1 MHTAITIDALKVLDA
16 IDRKGSFAGAASELF
31 RVPSAISYTVQKLEE
46 DLNVSIFDRSG
57 HKAVLTS
64 AGRYLLEEGRSLL
77 EAAENLAHTTRQ
89 VAQGW
94 ETRLRIGFNSLL
106 PAECLFPAIQDF
118 HQLGVPVDVQII
130 EEVFAGAWDALQSR
144 RVDMVVG
151 ADLLSKPAGAV
162 ATNPLGEVPFVSAVG
177 AEHPLASET
186 GPLAEADIA
195 QYPAAVAA
203 DTSRSLP
210 PGHAGIFRLQ
220 RTLTVSNTDHHHRSM
235 QKQHR
240 KSDYTSPRKTE
251 TIINSNLQNKDIIIV
266 CLNHPQMTKKWAYR
280 IGFVNDDIG
289 YDLIETKN
297 GNIALDGSIIIGNN
311 TFSSISKI
319 LFDRNGKLIFEKTYI
334 GTGCFM
340 DQEDRS
346 IIQTSDLSLLSIGY
360 NIDINSK
367 ISFLIKLV
375 FIGSK
380 PLKGSSK
387 INKAGCFTNAR
398 AINTN
403 RCWP

>member
-144 RVDMVVG
+144 RVDMIVG
-151 ADLLSKPAGAV
+151 ADLLSKPAGAF
-162 ATNPLGEVPFVSAVG
+162 ATKSLGEVPFVFAVG
-177 AEHPLASET
+177 AQHPLASAA
-186 GPLAEADIA
+186 GPLTEADIA

-210 PGHAGIFRLQ
+210 PGHAGIFRRQ
-220 RTLTVSNTDHHHRSM
+220 RTLTVSNIDQKILAQEAGLGVGWLPQPRIRQQLARGSLIAKDTNEPRSAISIHLARHSEDQGKALM
-235 QKQHR
+235 WFWDRLSH
-240 KSDYTSPRKTE
+240 DE
-251 TIINSNLQNKDIIIV
+251 TIHKWLQ
-266 CLNHPQMTKKWAYR
+266 P
-280 IGFVNDDIG
+280 
-289 YDLIETKN
+289 E
-297 GNIALDGSIIIGNN
+297 
-311 TFSSISKI
+311 
-319 LFDRNGKLIFEKTYI
+319 
-334 GTGCFM
+334 
-340 DQEDRS
+340 
-346 IIQTSDLSLLSIGY
+346 
-360 NIDINSK
+360 
-367 ISFLIKLV
+367 
-375 FIGSK
+375 
-380 PLKGSSK
+380 
-387 INKAGCFTNAR
+387 
-398 AINTN
+398 
-403 RCWP
+403 

>member
-1 MHTAITIDALKVLDA
+1 
-16 IDRKGSFAGAASELF
+16 
-31 RVPSAISYTVQKLEE
+31 
-46 DLNVSIFDRSG
+46 
-57 HKAVLTS
+57 LTS

-106 PAECLFPAIQDF
+106 PAECLFPAIRDF

-151 ADLLSKPAGAV
+151 ADLLSKPAGAF
-162 ATNPLGEVPFVSAVG
+162 ATKSLGEVPFVFAVG

-220 RTLTVSNTDHHHRSM
+220 RTLTVSNID
-235 QKQHR
+235 QKILAQEAGLGVGWLPYPR
-240 KSDYTSPRKTE
+240 IREQLARGSLIAKETSEPRAAISVHLARHSEDKGKALMWFWDRLSNDE
-251 TIINSNLQNKDIIIV
+251 TIHKWLQ
-266 CLNHPQMTKKWAYR
+266 P
-280 IGFVNDDIG
+280 
-289 YDLIETKN
+289 E
-297 GNIALDGSIIIGNN
+297 
-311 TFSSISKI
+311 
-319 LFDRNGKLIFEKTYI
+319 
-334 GTGCFM
+334 
-340 DQEDRS
+340 
-346 IIQTSDLSLLSIGY
+346 
-360 NIDINSK
+360 
-367 ISFLIKLV
+367 
-375 FIGSK
+375 
-380 PLKGSSK
+380 
-387 INKAGCFTNAR
+387 
-398 AINTN
+398 
-403 RCWP
+403 

>member
-16 IDRKGSFAGAASELF
+16 IDRKGSFAGAALELF

-106 PAECLFPAIQDF
+106 PAECLFPAIRDF

-151 ADLLSKPAGAV
+151 ADLLSKPAGAF
-162 ATNPLGEVPFVSAVG
+162 ATKSLGEVPFVFAVG
-177 AEHPLASET
+177 AEHPLANVT

-220 RTLTVSNTDHHHRSM
+220 RTLTVSNIDQKILAQEAGLGVGWLPYPRIRNQLARGSLIAKETSEPRSAISVHLARHSEDKGKALM
-235 QKQHR
+235 WFWDRLSH
-240 KSDYTSPRKTE
+240 DE
-251 TIINSNLQNKDIIIV
+251 TIHKWLQ
-266 CLNHPQMTKKWAYR
+266 P
-280 IGFVNDDIG
+280 
-289 YDLIETKN
+289 E
-297 GNIALDGSIIIGNN
+297 
-311 TFSSISKI
+311 
-319 LFDRNGKLIFEKTYI
+319 
-334 GTGCFM
+334 
-340 DQEDRS
+340 
-346 IIQTSDLSLLSIGY
+346 
-360 NIDINSK
+360 
-367 ISFLIKLV
+367 
-375 FIGSK
+375 
-380 PLKGSSK
+380 
-387 INKAGCFTNAR
+387 
-398 AINTN
+398 
-403 RCWP
+403 

>member
-16 IDRKGSFAGAASELF
+16 IDRKDSFAGAASELF

-106 PAECLFPAIQDF
+106 PAECLFPAIRDF

-151 ADLLSKPAGAV
+151 ADLLSKPAGAF
-162 ATNPLGEVPFVSAVG
+162 ATKSLGEVPFVFAVG
-177 AEHPLASET
+177 AEHPLASVT
-186 GPLAEADIA
+186 APLAEADIA

-210 PGHAGIFRLQ
+210 PGHAGIFRRQ
-220 RTLTVSNTDHHHRSM
+220 RTLTVSNID
-235 QKQHR
+235 QKILAQEAGLGVGWLPYPR
-240 KSDYTSPRKTE
+240 IREQLARGSLIAKETSEPRAAISVHLARHSEDKGKALMWFWDRLSHDE
-251 TIINSNLQNKDIIIV
+251 TIHKWLQ
-266 CLNHPQMTKKWAYR
+266 P
-280 IGFVNDDIG
+280 
-289 YDLIETKN
+289 E
-297 GNIALDGSIIIGNN
+297 
-311 TFSSISKI
+311 
-319 LFDRNGKLIFEKTYI
+319 
-334 GTGCFM
+334 
-340 DQEDRS
+340 
-346 IIQTSDLSLLSIGY
+346 
-360 NIDINSK
+360 
-367 ISFLIKLV
+367 
-375 FIGSK
+375 
-380 PLKGSSK
+380 
-387 INKAGCFTNAR
+387 
-398 AINTN
+398 
-403 RCWP
+403 

>member
-106 PAECLFPAIQDF
+106 PAECLFPAIRDF

-151 ADLLSKPAGAV
+151 ADLLSKPAGAF
-162 ATNPLGEVPFVSAVG
+162 ATKSLGEVPFVFAVG

-220 RTLTVSNTDHHHRSM
+220 RTLTVSNID
-235 QKQHR
+235 QKILAQEAGLGVGWLPYPR
-240 KSDYTSPRKTE
+240 IREQLARGSLIAKETSEPRAAISVHLARHSEDKGKALMWFWDRLSNDE
-251 TIINSNLQNKDIIIV
+251 TIHKWLQ
-266 CLNHPQMTKKWAYR
+266 P
-280 IGFVNDDIG
+280 
-289 YDLIETKN
+289 E
-297 GNIALDGSIIIGNN
+297 
-311 TFSSISKI
+311 
-319 LFDRNGKLIFEKTYI
+319 
-334 GTGCFM
+334 
-340 DQEDRS
+340 
-346 IIQTSDLSLLSIGY
+346 
-360 NIDINSK
+360 
-367 ISFLIKLV
+367 
-375 FIGSK
+375 
-380 PLKGSSK
+380 
-387 INKAGCFTNAR
+387 
-398 AINTN
+398 
-403 RCWP
+403 